1 MTLAFLH
8 KSRDNL
14 SLFRSINEEIVSA
27 SEVTGARASQPGVY
41 GSVARVNLLF
51 LFETN
56 VLAKMSLKIQIVSL
70 AQ

>member
-27 SEVTGARASQPGVY
+27 SEVTGARTSQLGVY

-51 LFETN
+51 LF
-56 VLAKMSLKIQIVSL
+56 
-70 AQ
+70 

>member
-27 SEVTGARASQPGVY
+27 REVTGARTSQPGVY
-41 GSVARVNLLF
+41 GSVARVARANLLF
-51 LFETN
+51 LF
-56 VLAKMSLKIQIVSL
+56 
-70 AQ
+70 